1 MQRVRAI
8 KEKYINKDLN
18 IYNICNKYNKCNNG
32 NNIYF
37 IAISSLIATI
47 YGASLGRG
55 DVRKGKKN
63 KVVFRCIRGMQMHV

>member
-18 IYNICNKYNKCNNG
+18 IYNIYNKCNKYNNG

-37 IAISSLIATI
+37 IAIS
-47 YGASLGRG
+47 
-55 DVRKGKKN
+55 
-63 KVVFRCIRGMQMHV
+63 